1 VLFRPRKV
9 AQSVV
14 RAPFGPAD
22 YHPTMNVV
30 QKLRQL
36 VGEIR
41 TSPSP
46 SKRAEAWALA
56 ERLLMRM
63 PVQPSAIEAACA
75 AKDADALDAIVARLE
90 HPGPAAA
97 PDHGIP
103 DEELDKALKAFKK
116 RLKVMRLA
124 DESKLRGRRL
134 SSGKESEIDAI
145 VPPTEF
151 PREVWAAL
159 AARGDLRD
167 TGGGFYRLPQ

>member
-1 VLFRPRKV
+1 
-9 AQSVV
+9 
-14 RAPFGPAD
+14 
-22 YHPTMNVV
+22 MNVV

-41 TSPSP
+41 ASPSP
-46 SKRAEAWALA
+46 PKVNEAWALS

-63 PVQPSAIEAACA
+63 PVPPSTVEAACA
-75 AKDADALDAIVARLE
+75 SKDVDALDAIVARLE
-90 HPGPAAA
+90 SPGPAAA
-97 PDHGIP
+97 PEHRVTD
-103 DEELDKALKAFKK
+103 DELDKALKAFKK

-159 AARGDLRD
+159 AARGDLKD
-167 TGGGFYRLPQ
+167 TGGGFYRLP